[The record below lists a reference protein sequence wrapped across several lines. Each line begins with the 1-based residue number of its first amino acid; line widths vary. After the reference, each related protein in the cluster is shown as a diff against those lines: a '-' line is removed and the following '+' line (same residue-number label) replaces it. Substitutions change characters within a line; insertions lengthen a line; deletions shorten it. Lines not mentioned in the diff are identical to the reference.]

1 LAHYLLITSRS
12 PARKAKTTA
21 APFLLPL

>member
-1 LAHYLLITSRS
+1 LANYLLITSRS